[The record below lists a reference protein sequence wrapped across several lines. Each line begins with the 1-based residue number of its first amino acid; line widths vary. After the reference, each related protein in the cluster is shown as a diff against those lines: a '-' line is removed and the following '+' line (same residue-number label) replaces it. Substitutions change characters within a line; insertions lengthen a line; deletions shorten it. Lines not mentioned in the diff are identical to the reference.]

1 MQHRLC
7 DLVNDVAACG
17 RICQPWNA
25 DTLAA
30 GDQKLGQRKGDDQ
43 GSLQLA
49 VA

>member
-1 MQHRLC
+1 MAAENEHAGREI
-7 DLVNDVAACG
+7 VAIRRAVG
-17 RICQPWNA
+17 ESR
-25 DTLAA
+25 TLAA